1 MDEAREKIGELG
13 IELVYNKCWS
23 REECLE
29 GLIKEEKSRDE
40 GLESGDE
47 ISLLSANEENW

>member
-1 MDEAREKIGELG
+1 M
-13 IELVYNKCWS
+13 YNKCWS

-29 GLIKEEKSRDE
+29 GLIMEEKFRNE

-47 ISLLSANEENW
+47 ISLLPANEGN